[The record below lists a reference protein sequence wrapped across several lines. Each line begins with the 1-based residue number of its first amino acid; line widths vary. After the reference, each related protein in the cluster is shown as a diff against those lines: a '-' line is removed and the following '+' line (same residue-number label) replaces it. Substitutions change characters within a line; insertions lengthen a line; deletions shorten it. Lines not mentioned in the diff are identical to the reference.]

1 MELIYSLLGNPISFI
16 VIIYL
21 AIKLI
26 RATIKW
32 VIIGSFALTII
43 GSGLGVIVDFFSG
56 LFS

>member
-1 MELIYSLLGNPISFI
+1 MELIYSLIGNPITLI
-16 VIIYL
+16 VLIYL

-43 GSGLGVIVDFFSG
+43 GTGLGAIVDFFSG